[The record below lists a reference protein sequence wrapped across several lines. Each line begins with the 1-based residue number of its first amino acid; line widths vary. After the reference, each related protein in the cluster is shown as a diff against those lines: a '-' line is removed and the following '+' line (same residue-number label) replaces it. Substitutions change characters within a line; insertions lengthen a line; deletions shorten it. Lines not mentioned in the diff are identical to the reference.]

1 MSRHT
6 VRLLRLLT
14 PLTALGSLVA
24 QGVALFTDR
33 WLQSEELMPNPRYN
47 GTGDKEYLSK
57 FTISGLWKICFND
70 PGEIA
75 QKCVNIDYFPA
86 EEYSPDPNDSTM
98 AIPYAVNRASTF
110 ILVSALILCL
120 GEVLCFLG
128 HLLKRR
134 RVLIFAAGICFII
147 SGLMILVGMVIYIST
162 FKAEVG
168 AKLRPKSTFQGPLFM
183 YRYGYSFLLAVT
195 GLMSSELAGT
205 FAIFLCIHRY
215 RQELKKKGLDRK
227 IDSFLQNNDAHVP
240 HCRRHGSRFSY
251 TGSTT
256 GSVTSVHPGSHNL
269 GGLGLMGV
277 GVGGAGGYG
286 AVVGAGFGRCHNHH
300 HSSGSVHAQPQHRNN
315 SIRKLQSSYS
325 VEEQDFYQRR
335 RSVSN
340 VIPLSESLTDLS
352 YYHRPISRSGTN
364 FERAASRDLSRELS
378 RDFTCTTVSTTLD
391 TLRRTTPV

>member
-1 MSRHT
+1 M
-6 VRLLRLLT
+6 
-14 PLTALGSLVA
+14 
-24 QGVALFTDR
+24 
-33 WLQSEELMPNPRYN
+33 
-47 GTGDKEYLSK
+47 
-57 FTISGLWKICFND
+57 
-70 PGEIA
+70 
-75 QKCVNIDYFPA
+75 NIDYFPT

-98 AIPYAVNRASTF
+98 AIPYAVNRASAF
-110 ILVSALILCL
+110 ILISALILL
-120 GEVLCFLG
+120 TGEVLCLLG
-128 HLLKRR
+128 HLLRRR

-227 IDSFLQNNDAHVP
+227 VDSFLQQNNETHAAP
-240 HCRRHGSRFSY
+240 CRRHCSRFSY

-256 GSVTSVHPGSHNL
+256 GSVTSIHPGGHGHGAIGAVGGPLGLL
-269 GGLGLMGV
+269 GGLGG
-277 GVGGAGGYG
+277 GGYG
-286 AVVGAGFGRCHNHH
+286 TTTSGTTDALGHCHNHHH
-300 HSSGSVHAQPQHRNN
+300 HSSGSVHTQQQQHRHN

-340 VIPLSESLTDLS
+340 VIPLSESMTDLT
-352 YYHRPISRSGTN
+352 YLHRPISRSGTG
-364 FERAASRDLSRELS
+364 FTERAASRDLSRELS